1 MIRKLARAALAV
13 PFIVDGVDAA
23 TKPAGH
29 VAQARQLLQSAS
41 RCPQIPQLSDT
52 QLTAAVRA
60 HGVATAVAGAGLAL
74 TRHPRTAAVALA
86 ALALPIAVVQV
97 TAEPDPALSRKEKAA
112 ARKVQARRA
121 LTSVALLGGVIITA
135 LDTQGNPSLRWRAAK
150 QLSDYRE
157 RLSSD
162 QSSAP
167 E

>member
-29 VAQARQLLQSAS
+29 VAQARQLLSVA
-41 RCPQIPQLSDT
+41 RRYPQVPQLSDT
-52 QLTAAVRA
+52 QLTAALRA

-86 ALALPIAVVQV
+86 ALATPIAVVHI
-97 TAEPDPALSRKEKAA
+97 TAEPDPTLSRKEKAA
-112 ARKVQARRA
+112 ARKAQARRA

-157 RLSSD
+157 RLSAAE
-162 QSSAP
+162 SSAA